1 MGEEMLERAPL
12 SKTATSLA
20 PLAVDLDGTLL
31 KVDTLFESLVAN
43 LFRRPFATLGACFAI
58 FRGRAALKHRLADVG
73 LPDIETL
80 PVNDRLADF
89 LKLEKARGRRLH
101 LATAADERIARAVAD
116 RLGVFQSV
124 AGTKGG
130 ANLMGAAKRADLEK
144 RFPQGFAYAGDSRA
158 DLEVWKGAAGAV
170 LVGAGAGL
178 AKELARIGVRVEAEI
193 PREKRFSFT
202 VWRKAFRIHQ
212 WSKNILLLAPLF
224 LAHKYI
230 DPQAV
235 VASLVGFLI
244 LGVVASAT
252 YIVNDLADLSADR
265 RHRTK
270 SERPFASGAI
280 PVQYGLLAAPAL
292 IAGGLAASYALS
304 PAFAGT
310 LLAYLGT
317 TLAYSFGLKRVPLVD
332 VFMLGALY
340 ALRVLMGV
348 ALIDVGLSPWLIAF
362 SVFFF
367 YSLSLAKRHTEVIA
381 AADRPPNDE
390 LPGRGYRPS
399 DWPVTLAAGAASA
412 AASIIII
419 VLYLTEEA
427 FPSGVYRSPEWLW
440 ATPAIMTIW
449 TQRIWL
455 LAHRGELDDDPVAF
469 AVKDRGSLLLGAAL
483 VIFFTAATIL

>member
-1 MGEEMLERAPL
+1 MGEEMLKRAPAD
-12 SKTATSLA
+12 KPATSLA

-31 KVDTLFESLVAN
+31 KVDTLSESLVAN
-43 LFRRPFATLGACFAI
+43 LFRRPLATIGACLAI
-58 FRGRAALKHRLADVG
+58 FRGRAAFKRALADVG
-73 LPDIETL
+73 LPDIDAL
-80 PVNDRLADF
+80 PANDEFAAY

-101 LATAADERIARAVAD
+101 LATAAEERIARAVAGRFEFFD
-116 RLGVFQSV
+116 SV
-124 AGTKGG
+124 AGTKDGL
-130 ANLMGAAKRADLEK
+130 NLKGAAKRADLEQ
-144 RFPQGFAYAGDSRA
+144 RFPDGYAYAGDSRA
-158 DLEVWKGAAGAV
+158 DIAVWKGAAGAI
-170 LVGAGAGL
+170 LVGVRESL
-178 AKELARIGVRVEAEI
+178 ASDVARTGVPIEAEI
-193 PREKRFSFT
+193 RRNRRGALGA
-202 VWRKAFRIHQ
+202 WRKALRLHQ
-212 WSKNILLLAPLF
+212 WSKNVLLLAPLF

-230 DPQAV
+230 DPEAV
-235 VASLVGFLI
+235 IACIVGFFI

-252 YIVNDLADLSADR
+252 YMVNDLADLSADR

-280 PVQYGLLAAPAL
+280 PIQYGLVAAPAM
-292 IAGGLAASYALS
+292 IAGGLAAAYALS

-310 LLAYLGT
+310 LLTYLAT

-348 ALIDVGLSPWLIAF
+348 ALLGVGLSPWLIAF

-367 YSLSLAKRHTEVIA
+367 YSLSLAKRHAEVIA
-381 AADRPPNDE
+381 AADKPPNEE

-440 ATPAIMTIW
+440 AAPAIMTLW

-483 VIFFTAATIL
+483 VIFFAAATIL